1 MSLWSEFLR
10 CLLAL
15 RSACT
20 RGRTFAWMVLVV
32 AGFAARP
39 DLAGVTSFVRG
50 GWLRAAAYQRL
61 LGWTY
66 FKKAPPEIEKAVEHL
81 EQALA
86 LDPSDTETADRIG
99 MIRDAG

>member
-1 MSLWSEFLR
+1 MPHLPP
-10 CLLAL
+10 
-15 RSACT
+15 T
-20 RGRTFAWMVLVV
+20 RRN
-32 AGFAARP
+32 P
-39 DLAGVTSFVRG
+39 QEP
-50 GWLRAAAYQRL
+50 AYQRL

-86 LDPSDTETADRIG
+86 LDPDDTETAYRIG